1 MKKFVNYL
9 LFIGFILVLF
19 GVCLYKKDDIQ
30 LFLKNI
36 FNSNYKDVNIDKTN
50 EYYRNYDFL
59 FVQNTNNFIPNNK
72 QELLNVY
79 YTVINSGVESF
90 TFYCGDE
97 YKSCI
102 MDVQSLANNQS
113 TLSDINNYVHPFNS
127 FSNIETSY
135 DTLGKITINI
145 TKNYSDEDI
154 SLINNKVN
162 ELYLQLVNENDSL
175 YNNILRVHD
184 YIVNSVKYDSLR
196 SDQGVI
202 NYRSDIAYGPL
213 FEGYAICG
221 GYTDLMQLF
230 LEKMNVKSFRVS
242 SDQHVWNALYY
253 NNRWVNLDLTWDDP
267 VISDGSEALEH
278 NFFLI
283 DTSKLQSIEKTEHY
297 FDTNDYPELK
307 EA

>member
-1 MKKFVNYL
+1 MKKFVNYI

-59 FVQNTNNFIPNNK
+59 FVQNTDNFIPNNK

-267 VISDGSEALEH
+267 VISDGSEVLEH

-307 EA
+307 ET